1 MQERI
6 ELKDG
11 REVFV
16 RALQRTD
23 LEGLLTFFSG
33 LPEEDRVF
41 LRMDVT
47 DRAMVERRL
56 QETQEGKAH
65 RLVVTSGSRIVAYG
79 VLEREGNAW
88 QEHVGE
94 MRLIVGRDYQRSG
107 LGMHLAREL
116 YLLGVREKIEVIMA
130 RFMAPQ
136 EAARRILERLGF
148 VQEAVLKDRAK
159 DQWGRRQDLVMMR
172 CDLQTLLHEMK
183 EYFEDF
189 DWQRVR

>member
-11 REVFV
+11 REVSV
-16 RALQRTD
+16 RALQQAD
-23 LEGLLTFFSG
+23 LEELLTFFG
-33 LPEEDRVF
+33 ELPEEDRVF

-56 QETQEGKAH
+56 KETLEGKAH
-65 RLVVTSGSRIVAYG
+65 RLVVYCDSRIVAYG
-79 VLEREGNAW
+79 VLEREGNTW

-94 MRLIVGRDYQRSG
+94 MRLIVGRNYQRTG
-107 LGMHLAREL
+107 LGMRLAREL
-116 YLLGVREKIEVIMA
+116 YLLGVKEEIEVIVA

-148 VQEAVLKDRAK
+148 VEEAVLKDHAK
-159 DQWGRRQDLVMMR
+159 DQRGRRQDLIVMR

-183 EYFEDF
+183 EYFQDF